1 MSWVIARRRC
11 PSGGAGFQ
19 AGGEWCEQQ
28 QLGLELIRIVRPSQ
42 TGNDAPRG
50 DGGGYLPCV
59 VAPRLHR
66 GSFSYPVGVQEPA
79 LSRGRWRPRL
89 LTR

>member
-28 QLGLELIRIVRPSQ
+28 QLGLELIRIVRRARQ
-42 TGNDAPRG
+42 ATTRHA
-50 DGGGYLPCV
+50 V
-59 VAPRLHR
+59 TA
-66 GSFSYPVGVQEPA
+66 VGTCRA
-79 LSRGRWRPRL
+79 
-89 LTR
+89 